1 MHTEQLQAH
10 NSSDQQ
16 YKQLPWTQD
25 ISLMLLYIFSQN
37 SATWIPSYITKKK
50 TVIKWK
56 LFNRKTKLEIQYF
69 NYQYIVKWLHSS
81 FFFLGRAEL
90 AKLSQ
95 SRQETWLVVVLACE
109 CNS

>member
-56 LFNRKTKLEIQYF
+56 LFNRKT
-69 NYQYIVKWLHSS
+69 
-81 FFFLGRAEL
+81 
-90 AKLSQ
+90 
-95 SRQETWLVVVLACE
+95 
-109 CNS
+109 